1 MTRGDCFPPA
11 KKENAVFTSLSDF
24 ALTCTPQ
31 EPVLICYV
39 SVFCC
44 LFFFFHP
51 EHLLYMCVF
60 EGVFVYGKNVL
71 ACTSAGII
79 SDMLM
84 KAKQLEMFI
93 SGGIYALNSNTTRMI
108 ALALLSITPLTH
120 TQAITGLP

>member
-44 LFFFFHP
+44 LFFFFFI
-51 EHLLYMCVF
+51 LNTYCICVCLKVCLYMVRMF
-60 EGVFVYGKNVL
+60 WP
-71 ACTSAGII
+71 APP
-79 SDMLM
+79 
-84 KAKQLEMFI
+84 LE
-93 SGGIYALNSNTTRMI
+93 
-108 ALALLSITPLTH
+108 
-120 TQAITGLP
+120 